1 MRSGTGSDATDGA
14 AVGLDVVLY
23 RTLRAS
29 RRVSYVPVRVVPDDD
44 DTLRGL
50 LDRIRGAGGTPLLDR
65 LDRVGEQG
73 FDARSLPTLLA
84 ELRRLAEAAGSEAEA
99 AHVRDVLALA
109 RRCLREPGTE
119 LRFEG
124 D

>member
-1 MRSGTGSDATDGA
+1 MSDATDGA

-23 RTLRAS
+23 RTLGAS
-29 RRVSYVPVRVVPDDD
+29 NRRVSYVPVRVVPDDD

-50 LDRIRGAGGTPLLDR
+50 LDRIRGAGRTPLLDR
-65 LDRVGEQG
+65 LDRVGEQA
-73 FDARSLPTLLA
+73 FDAQSVPILLTELRNLA
-84 ELRRLAEAAGSEAEA
+84 EVVGSEVEA
-99 AHVRDVLALA
+99 AHVRDVVTLA

>member
-1 MRSGTGSDATDGA
+1 M
-14 AVGLDVVLY
+14 GLDVVLY

-29 RRVSYVPVRVVPDDD
+29 SRGVSYVPVRVVPDDD

-50 LDRIRGAGGTPLLDR
+50 LDRHRGAGRTPLLDR
-65 LDRVGEQG
+65 LDRVGEQA
-73 FDARSLPTLLA
+73 FDAQSVPTLLT
-84 ELRRLAEAAGSEAEA
+84 ELRSLAEVAGSDVEV
-99 AHVRDVLALA
+99 AHVRDVAALA
-109 RRCLREPGTE
+109 RRCLQEPGTE